1 MTKREAED
9 LHHQRNRLAALG
21 IPYGDAE
28 TLRRISMTLR
38 RWSDLECGDGN
49 DYGSWCIERDDN
61 GDGKPFMVHHHYAHS
76 GTAPFPL
83 PSRTPIQDRER
94 GALRRLAILMS
105 GYPDLTFYHQTDP
118 RGCALY
124 IVKRADVAGLDISS
138 VYTRGVAVA

>member
-9 LHHQRNRLAALG
+9 LHHQGNCLAALG

-38 RWSDLECGDGN
+38 RWSELECGDGN
-49 DYGSWCIERDDN
+49 AYGSWCIERDDN
-61 GDGKPFMVHHHYAHS
+61 TEKPYRVHHHYSWSA
-76 GTAPFPL
+76 GKNTVTL
-83 PSRTPIQDRER
+83 TRTPIADREK
-94 GALRRLAILMS
+94 GALRRLGVIMAA
-105 GYPDLTFYHQTDP
+105 YPDLTFYHQGDP